1 MPGIKLIV
9 PVLLLLISL
18 AFPLYAGPTR
28 LVEDD
33 FTGQHWQAV
42 SVKEIDGE
50 EETVRGHLLFTLD
63 SAANGVAF
71 RCEKGKLAA
80 LVSSEPVDFR
90 QLLQLRFHGSEDWP
104 VSFSLN
110 GSELRNEDWV
120 QLYRGRIF
128 MVRELQT
135 TRELFNLAY
144 QQGNVEFTRK
154 YGKAVQ
160 VSMPPLEPDVFE
172 GFLQS
177 CQLSSKYLPESLPA
191 PGVTPGT
198 THEALASPEV

>member
-1 MPGIKLIV
+1 MPGTHLII

-18 AFPLYAGPTR
+18 AFPLYAGPER

-33 FTGQHWQAV
+33 HMGEHWQTV
-42 SVKEIDGE
+42 RVKEVVDDE
-50 EETVRGHLLFTLD
+50 ERVRGYLLFTLD
-63 SAANGVAF
+63 SAANGAAF

-80 LVSSEPVDFR
+80 LVSSEPVDFK

-110 GSELRNEDWV
+110 GAEQRNEDWV
-120 QLYRGRIF
+120 QLYRGKIF
-128 MVRELQT
+128 MVREIGT
-135 TRELFNLAY
+135 TKELFDLAR

-160 VSMPPLEPDVFE
+160 VNMPPLDAEVFD

-177 CQLSSKYLPESLPA
+177 CKLKSKYLPGPLP
-191 PGVTPGT
+191 TPSP
-198 THEALASPEV
+198 AASTET